1 MIVLPTNLKED
12 DYEGSK
18 KWQQSIN
25 GDGTYS
31 FQDVT
36 EYKERGAEFGAT
48 EVNKIHAGIM
58 GFVSCNTTFN
68 DDGTILEVDAWGN
81 KKKTTFNEDGSIFE
95 ALYTAEDVYL
105 GGKTTTF
112 LNDGKEV
119 KEEVIMA

>member
-1 MIVLPTNLKED
+1 MIVLPTNLKDD

-18 KWQQSIN
+18 KWQQNIN
-25 GDGTYS
+25 DDGTSS
-31 FQDVT
+31 FEDMT
-36 EYKERGAEFGAT
+36 EYKEKGAAFGAT

-68 DDGTILEVDAWGN
+68 DDGSITEVDAWGN

-95 ALYTAEDVYL
+95 VLYTAEDVYL